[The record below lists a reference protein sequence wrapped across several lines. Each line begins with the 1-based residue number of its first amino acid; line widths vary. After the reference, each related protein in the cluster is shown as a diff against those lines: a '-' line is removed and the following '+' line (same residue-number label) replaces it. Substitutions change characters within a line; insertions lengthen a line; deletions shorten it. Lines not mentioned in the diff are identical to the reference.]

1 MYNII
6 EGESMKKQAFANI
19 ALFLTALIW
28 GLSFV
33 AQRAGMDY
41 IGPFTFNTVRS
52 FLGGLSL
59 IPVIFLVK
67 LFRKDSQT
75 KQIKHEQHKML
86 LKAGLCCG
94 FVLFIAIS
102 IQQYSMKFVDAGR
115 AGFISALYII
125 YVPLISMF
133 FGQKLEKNVKIS
145 VCVAVVGLYLLC
157 FKGAIGGFSIYD
169 LLILIS
175 AFFYGVHILVVNHF
189 SQKVDAVRASCIQ
202 FFVVGILSIP
212 LMLLFESP
220 TISGIIACHVP
231 ILYAGI
237 LTCGVAYTLQIFGQK
252 FTLPVVA
259 SLILCTESIF
269 AVIGGMLILSET
281 MAPREIVGCVL
292 MIFAVAL
299 SQIQSKE
306 YRHTKKSN
314 QLSSTSTL
322 NSECDSVFAKL

>member
-1 MYNII
+1 MGIFL
-6 EGESMKKQAFANI
+6 KKHAFANI

-67 LFRKDSQT
+67 LFRKDSRT
-75 KQIKHEQHKML
+75 RQIKHEQHRML

-157 FKGAIGGFSIYD
+157 FKGAISGFSFYD

-175 AFFYGVHILVVNHF
+175 TFFYGIHILVVNHF
-189 SQKVDAVRASCIQ
+189 SQKVDAVKASCIQ
-202 FFVVGILSIP
+202 FIVVGALSIP
-212 LMLLFESP
+212 LMLLFENP
-220 TISGIIACHVP
+220 TINGIIACHAP

-237 LTCGVAYTLQIFGQK
+237 LTCGVAYTLQIFGQRY
-252 FTLPVVA
+252 TSPIIA
-259 SLILCTESIF
+259 SLILCTESVF

-292 MIFAVAL
+292 MISAVVL
-299 SQIQSKE
+299 SQIKPKE
-306 YRHTKKSN
+306 YKMIKKANALSA
-314 QLSSTSTL
+314 SSTL
-322 NSECDSVFAKL
+322 DCECDNVFAKL